1 MTRRHAEAS
10 RSGKRLADGLF
21 NRRGD
26 GIEAA
31 MEKTQVDRYDQAKQ
45 QAAQLA
51 PGSYTMRWQLFKG
64 SVRTSKVIIDNRRG
78 INCFCFEQDVDTP
91 QELFSPVESAMRIG
105 TTFTPEISDDTTKG
119 DSDELLRGLC
129 AVLFVGVHSLS

>member
-1 MTRRHAEAS
+1 M
-10 RSGKRLADGLF
+10 
-21 NRRGD
+21 
-26 GIEAA
+26 
-31 MEKTQVDRYDQAKQ
+31 DRYDQAKQ
-45 QAAQLA
+45 QAAALT
-51 PGSYTMRWQLFKG
+51 PGRYTMRWQ
-64 SVRTSKVIIDNRRG
+64 RTAKVIIDNRRG
-78 INCFCFEQDVDTP
+78 INCFCFEQDVGTP